1 MYQKKKTKIMKLY
14 DVLGVLFEV
23 EGRTVYVEVVT
34 FLGQILGPF
43 KQTWALLF
51 VHEWWNG
58 LFFPPSVL
66 LRISQYEFLCTSESV
81 ENTRVFVLGK
91 GLSNEMQLDLPI
103 YDSARDF
110 WSRLIAASIHP
121 IVQAC

>member
-43 KQTWALLF
+43 KKTWALLF

-58 LFFPPSVL
+58 LFSPLLFCLGSLNMSFSVPVN
-66 LRISQYEFLCTSESV
+66 Q
-81 ENTRVFVLGK
+81 
-91 GLSNEMQLDLPI
+91 
-103 YDSARDF
+103 
-110 WSRLIAASIHP
+110 
-121 IVQAC
+121 